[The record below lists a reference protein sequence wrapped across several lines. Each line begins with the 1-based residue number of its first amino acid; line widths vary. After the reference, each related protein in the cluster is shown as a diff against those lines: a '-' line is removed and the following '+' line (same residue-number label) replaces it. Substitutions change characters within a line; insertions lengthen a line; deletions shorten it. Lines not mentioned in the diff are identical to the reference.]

1 MKAHG
6 RKTLDQARKDALSS
20 KISEFLSREENV
32 LFAYLYGSF
41 LEERPF
47 KDVDV
52 AAYVDPGKFRNPDHI
67 FDYGISLA
75 AKIDLAISGV
85 TVDLRLLNAA
95 PIPFRFNVIT
105 TGKVLFSRSE
115 KERIDFEVRTRSLYF
130 DFLPHINFY
139 YKSIVLGAED
149 GSFRK

>member
-1 MKAHG
+1 MKTHG
-6 RKTLDQARKDALSS
+6 RKTLDQVRKDALTSNIS
-20 KISEFLSREENV
+20 KFLSEEENV
-32 LFAYLYGSF
+32 FFAYLYGSF

-52 AAYVDPGKFRNPDHI
+52 AAYIDPAKFRNPDRI

-95 PIPFRFNVIT
+95 PMPFRFNVIT

-115 KERIDFEVRTRSLYF
+115 KRGLILKLEPEALLDFCLTSTSL
-130 DFLPHINFY
+130 LQEH
-139 YKSIVLGAED
+139 STGSRGWIV
-149 GSFRK
+149 

>member
-6 RKTLDQARKDALSS
+6 RKTFDQAKKDALTS
-20 KISEFLSREENV
+20 KISDFLSKEETA

-47 KDVDV
+47 GDVDV
-52 AAYVDPGKFRNPDHI
+52 AAYVDPGRFRNPDQI

-75 AKIDLAISGV
+75 AKIDLAVSGV
-85 TVDLRLLNAA
+85 TVDLRLLNLC

-105 TGKVLFSRSE
+105 TGRVVFSRTE
-115 KERIDFEVRTRSLYF
+115 NERIDFEVRTRSLYF

>member
-6 RKTLDQARKDALSS
+6 RKTLDQARKDALASNF
-20 KISEFLSREENV
+20 SEFLSQEENV

-47 KDVDV
+47 GDVDV
-52 AAYVDPGKFRNPDHI
+52 AAYVDPARFRNPDQI
-67 FDYGISLA
+67 FGYGISLA
-75 AKIDLAISGV
+75 AKIDLAFSGV

-95 PIPFRFNVIT
+95 PMPFRFNVIT
-105 TGKVLFSRSE
+105 TGRVLYSRSE

-149 GSFRK
+149 GPFRK

>member
-1 MKAHG
+1 MKTHG
-6 RKTLDQARKDALSS
+6 RKTLDQLRKDALTSNIS
-20 KISEFLSREENV
+20 KFLSEEENV
-32 LFAYLYGSF
+32 FFAYLYGSF

-52 AAYVDPGKFRNPDHI
+52 SAYVDPGMFRNPDHI